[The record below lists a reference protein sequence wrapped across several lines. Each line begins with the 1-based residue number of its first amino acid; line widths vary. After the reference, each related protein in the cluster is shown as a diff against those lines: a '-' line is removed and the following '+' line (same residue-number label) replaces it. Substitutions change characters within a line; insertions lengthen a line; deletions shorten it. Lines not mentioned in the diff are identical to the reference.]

1 MSTVKRIS
9 VSLPQD
15 LAEFLRGKAA
25 EQRMPVSAVVAEL
38 VTQWRKRQYDEL
50 MEEGYREF
58 ADEMLAFAR
67 DSEPLVAEL
76 LQGES
81 WAAQPQP
88 KKRHRKG
95 GRSAASKPTSR

>member
-15 LAEFLRGKAA
+15 LAEFLREKAS

-38 VTQWRKRQYDEL
+38 VTQWRKQQHDEL

-81 WAAQPQP
+81 WADQPHG
-88 KKRHRKG
+88 KKHPRKG
-95 GRSAASKPTSR
+95 GRNAASKPTSR